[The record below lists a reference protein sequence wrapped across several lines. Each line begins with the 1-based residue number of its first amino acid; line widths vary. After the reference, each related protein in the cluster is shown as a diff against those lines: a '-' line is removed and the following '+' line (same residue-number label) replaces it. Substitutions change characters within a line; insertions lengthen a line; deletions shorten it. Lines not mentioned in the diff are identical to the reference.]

1 MALAPIRKTMEE
13 IRICAFFDALGTSNI
28 MKSDEVKRRNAL
40 IELIRKLEKNTAS
53 YSPGVENL
61 GLGVVF
67 RPSAQ
72 ITTFSDNVAI
82 SFPLK
87 RMSIEGSISNKPH
100 TFYIESSQFFE
111 HLLIQCINAVWDG
124 LKLGILFRGGITL
137 GRLVHDDKIIAGEAL
152 VKAAELEKATKY
164 PRFEI
169 DTEIVDA
176 VDSEGNKVVSD
187 DIKESLECIDGRWFV
202 KVLDLHIGY
211 WRDHNYYRS
220 LEGKVPEEIPPVL
233 IRIKKTLDHEYEKVI
248 ACGRLSEIEKWKW
261 FMNEFASSF
270 QKGLWPRVEGAYEAV
285 QYKS

>member
-1 MALAPIRKTMEE
+1 MEE

-40 IELIRKLEKNTAS
+40 IELMRKLEKNTES
-53 YSPGVENL
+53 YNQGVENL

-72 ITTFSDNVAI
+72 VTAFSDNVAI

-87 RMSIEGSISNKPH
+87 RMSIEGSVSNKPH
-100 TFYIESSQFFE
+100 TFFIESSQFLD
-111 HLLIQCINAVWDG
+111 HLLIQCISAVWDG

-152 VKAAELEKATKY
+152 VKAAELEKDTNY

-169 DTEIVDA
+169 DAEIVDA

-187 DIKESLECIDGRWFV
+187 DIKESLECVEGRWFV

-220 LEGKVPEEIPPVL
+220 LEGKEPEEIPQVL
-233 IRIKKTLDHEYEKVI
+233 ARIKKTLDKEYEKVL
-248 ACGRLSEIEKWKW
+248 ASGKPAAIEKWKW
-261 FMNEFASSF
+261 FMNEFSSSF

-285 QYKS
+285 QDKS